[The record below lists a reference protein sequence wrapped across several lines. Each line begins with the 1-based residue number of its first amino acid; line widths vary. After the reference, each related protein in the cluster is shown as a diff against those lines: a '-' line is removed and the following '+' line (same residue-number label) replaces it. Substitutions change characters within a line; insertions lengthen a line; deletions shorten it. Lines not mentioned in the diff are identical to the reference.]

1 MKRTNDA
8 LTNFRS
14 GLFVV
19 LSLCRKSKLRNLFKI
34 LLITTSLAA
43 NVWFTYRE
51 LNKASV
57 NFRKQPKKR
66 LCVPSEVDLNW
77 KHTASEEC
85 SQYCDRKI
93 GKNGRHFLFNNSQTT
108 DENGKREI
116 ISTLKRRKGTRWG
129 TDQVVIDFLAE
140 EKNQGRGGGNI
151 LGISGTN
158 FFDLFDEKLST
169 FTTADY
175 PSISCEDMPYDEGL
189 FDYVVCNQVLEHV
202 SKPWLCVEEFHRVL
216 KKNGHVIIVIPSI
229 YQEHR
234 WPKDN
239 WRVLSDG
246 MHVLLSSFS
255 GVDVGTFGDST
266 LLKHMIDNPKDRYS
280 QEIMKLAVA
289 AYKRNQRKQ
298 ENLYYTSVYGIGRK

>member
-1 MKRTNDA
+1 MD
-8 LTNFRS
+8 F
-14 GLFVV
+14 
-19 LSLCRKSKLRNLFKI
+19 
-34 LLITTSLAA
+34 LIKPKTS
-43 NVWFTYRE
+43 
-51 LNKASV
+51 
-57 NFRKQPKKR
+57 

-77 KHTASEEC
+77 KHTASDDC
-85 SQYCDRKI
+85 SQYCTRKA
-93 GKNGRHFLFNNSQTT
+93 GKNGRIFLFNNSQTT
-108 DENGKREI
+108 GNAKM
-116 ISTLKRRKGTRWG
+116 ISSLKRRKGTRWG

-140 EKNQGRGGGNI
+140 EKKQGRGGGNI

-158 FFDLFDEKLST
+158 FFDLFVENLST

-175 PSISCEDMPYDEGL
+175 PYISCEDMPYDDDS
-189 FDYVVCNQVLEHV
+189 FDYVICNQVLEHV
-202 SKPWLCVEEFHRVL
+202 SKPWLCMDEFHRVL
-216 KKNGHVIIVIPSI
+216 KKNGHVIIIIPSI

-246 MHVLLSSFS
+246 MHILLSSFS

-289 AYKRNQRKQ
+289 AYKGNQRKQ